1 MNLPPWIDE
10 DTWQAFEDSR
20 RKIRIPLTD
29 FARKRILSK
38 LEMYHRNG
46 YVANE
51 ILAEAAER
59 GWRSVF
65 LTNDTPR
72 RELSTEERHNVSTI
86 HQMTASIGRK

>member
-1 MNLPPWIDE
+1 MNLPAWIE
-10 DTWQAFEDSR
+10 QETWQAFEESR
-20 RKIRIPLTD
+20 RRIRIPLTD
-29 FARKRILSK
+29 FARKRILNK
-38 LEMYHRNG
+38 LEMYYRQG

-72 RELSTEERHNVSTI
+72 RESTKEERHNVATI
-86 HQMTASIGRK
+86 ADMTKRIGR